1 MNFILCFTITAKQAL
16 INLKQH
22 PALEKQYKA
31 VKKTLEF
38 LSQNPRHPSLQT
50 HQYYS
55 LQGPRGEKIFE
66 AYAEQDTP
74 KAYRV
79 FFYYGPGKGEMTIFS
94 ITSHP

>member
-1 MNFILCFTITAKQAL
+1 MNFILCFTITAKQEL
-16 INLKQH
+16 VNLKQR

-74 KAYRV
+74 NAYRV
-79 FFYYGPGKGEMTIFS
+79 FFYYGLGKGEMTIFA